1 MDLVEQVIWRI
12 RTNWSNGLHK
22 DLDIVADIKKKKKNR
37 KGQGKKQEG
46 NKEG

>member
-22 DLDIVADIKKKKKNR
+22 DLDIVADIKKKKKTGMDREFSKN
-37 KGQGKKQEG
+37 G
-46 NKEG
+46 